1 MRIYKLVLIATLGL
15 AVAPVALAL
24 TPVEDLLNEYRQHGA
39 MDFSAAAGKT
49 FWNQPFQPASAEK
62 ERRCASCHTTDL
74 RQPGKHVTTGKE
86 IAPLAPSVTTKR
98 LTNTEKMRKWL
109 ARNCKWTLGREC
121 TAQEKGDVL
130 MYLKDL

>member
-1 MRIYKLVLIATLGL
+1 MRIDKLVIVATLGL
-15 AVAPVALAL
+15 AIVPAARAF
-24 TPVEDLLNEYRQHGA
+24 TPVEELLQEYRQQAA

-49 FWNQPFQPASAEK
+49 FWNQPFLPAGADK

-74 RQPGKHVTTGKE
+74 RQAGKHVTTGKE
-86 IAPLAPSVTTKR
+86 IKPLAPSVTSKR

-109 ARNCKWTLGREC
+109 GRNCKWTLGREC

-130 MYLKDL
+130 LYLKDL